1 MKLKWR
7 NYGLYVA
14 LGSLLGLFVND
25 MGLLAPEQYQ
35 DYVDGVLAILVAA
48 GVISNP
54 SKGHGFKDKEGE

>member
-14 LGSLLGLFVND
+14 LGSLIGLFVND

-35 DYVDGVLAILVAA
+35 SYVDAALAVLVAL

-54 SKGHGFKDKEGE
+54 SKGQGFKDKEE